1 MQGDHAFY
9 VKYCIKC
16 ISSQFICALFLD
28 VQDWDHQNPT
38 QIVTEMCG
46 FMTILSGTFLLHKTK
61 DMTDSMSRFMHF
73 YTPRPGQSLLTRRP
87 KHASQNAFAIEVM
100 PLKCQDYIDDETL
113 TLSLPKVENGYL
125 KEEYL
130 LRYKDSSIV

>member
-1 MQGDHAFY
+1 M
-9 VKYCIKC
+9 
-16 ISSQFICALFLD
+16 
-28 VQDWDHQNPT
+28 QDWDHQNPT

-73 YTPRPGQSLLTRRP
+73 FTLPFENVWFCLLRFSFQTGPGHNLSTRRP
-87 KHASQNAFAIEVM
+87 KHASQNVFAIEVM
-100 PLKCQDYIDDETL
+100 PLKCQDSIDDETL
-113 TLSLPKVENGYL
+113 MLSVPKVENGYL
-125 KEEYL
+125 KEEHP

>member
-73 YTPRPGQSLLTRRP
+73 YTP
-87 KHASQNAFAIEVM
+87 H
-100 PLKCQDYIDDETL
+100 
-113 TLSLPKVENGYL
+113 EN
-125 KEEYL
+125 
-130 LRYKDSSIV
+130 V